1 MERKKLT
8 APEGMVFDNGGTV
21 IYLAAGQSETDYGLL
36 TREDYEAALAQ
47 GLHPEEASAADY
59 RAALTELGVCL

>member
-1 MERKKLT
+1 MERKKLI

-21 IYLAAGQSETDYGLL
+21 IYLAAGQSETDHGLL
-36 TREDYEAALAQ
+36 SREDYEAALVQ
-47 GLHPEEASAADY
+47 GLHPEEASIGDY